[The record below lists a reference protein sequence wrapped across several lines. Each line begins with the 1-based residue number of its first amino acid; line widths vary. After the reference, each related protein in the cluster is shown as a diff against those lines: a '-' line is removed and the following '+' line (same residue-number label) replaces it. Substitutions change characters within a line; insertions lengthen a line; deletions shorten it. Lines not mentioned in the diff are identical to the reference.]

1 MASGVEFGEE
11 GGEIFFDDRGEA
23 LVEGIDLGGL
33 GIDADQVVSVFCEAC
48 HSDAADV
55 TEAKD
60 ANFQEEKG

>member
-23 LVEGIDLGGL
+23 LVESIDLGGL
-33 GIDADQVVSVFCEAC
+33 GIDADQVVSVFCEAG

-60 ANFQEEKG
+60 ANFQDEKG

>member
-1 MASGVEFGEE
+1 
-11 GGEIFFDDRGEA
+11 

-33 GIDADQVVSVFCEAC
+33 GIDADQVVSVFCEAG
-48 HSDAADV
+48 HSDTADV